1 MAQSLISS
9 LTPFKGGN
17 ENFDFFIKQFIEI
30 AKLEKWGEAK
40 KILVLKLNL
49 KDEALKFLVSNPKFE
64 EIDNFDSLVKK
75 LEEKFCKKPN
85 FEEAQRQFNN
95 LKQKVSQSISDLA
108 EQVSSTTDKFSN
120 PNNSEEENIINLTEK
135 LKLSKFIEALRPDIR
150 VEVKKLGPK
159 NFKSAVAI
167 AKNIDNALSDDGAE
181 INVTDSGINQILSQ
195 QLSTNKQILELSE
208 KVNAISSQNLC
219 VNSLTEAPATN
230 SNNVQSYQQSPCQI
244 CGKLNHKANNCFHFT
259 RGNYYRGNVRANY
272 NRTFRANNF
281 HPYRSRANHRSN
293 SGRGFRGIYKKK
305 SYDFENKKVSHV
317 TKKKQTNVK
326 VLERHDGEKSKDK
339 NVIKKQ
345 NSQTKK
351 SKNKNSVKQ
360 PNQNKEKVLDNSEN
374 KVLMSCTNNSN
385 NLPIVNIKI
394 CGIQLKCLIDSGANV
409 SLIQPHIVDQI
420 KTKTKVEYISRMVRI
435 KTIDNTVVPYMSAIN
450 LKFKIEKK
458 WFSNQFFVTLNSWNA
473 HYHAILGYDFLQ
485 RNKVVIDTVNKQLL
499 VGNQKFDFEENSPT
513 NVCSETTDCD
523 ISESDKNKKESFEQV
538 NNNFGKK
545 VNVSEETFHA
555 LNVKIANNITVQ
567 PFSTEIINLKVPKNI
582 SKNKDLIFIPKKNK
596 LGYLINESL
605 NVPTN
610 ANLFHTIIENNTN
623 KVIHVRKN
631 TIMGKLSTFDVNDI
645 MSPSESEIYQ
655 INNLNLNEIHKMR
668 RDELLKSDFKLDHL
682 NDKDKKDM
690 QDLLLKN
697 YKVFSKSYKTLGETS
712 AVIPEFSLLHNFP
725 LQTKPYSIPLM
736 AKKYA
741 QQEIN
746 NLLEAGIIEPSSSSY
761 CFPVIFIKKKQNPND
776 SNSELKFRMVVD
788 YRLLNSITET
798 FKICLPKISEIIK
811 SIAGRKIYCVLDL
824 KSAFFQIKL
833 RDEDKRKLAFCTEM
847 GKNVQF
853 FLDDI
858 IIAADSLCELKVTL
872 QAVFDRLIKFNLTL
886 DPAKLQLCKPEITYL
901 GFDLNANGF
910 SPSEQNVNKVTNF
923 PRPKNLKQVQMF
935 LGMLNYFRGLIY
947 DYAGIVEP
955 LVKLTK
961 KNTPFVWSVD
971 CENAFNTVQEIILKK
986 PTLKNFDPNLPISLI
1001 TDASKIAICG
1011 ILLQKKDNVYY
1022 PLEFFS
1028 RKLTPAECKYP
1039 SIRRELLAIYA
1050 SVKHFH
1056 DQLLGENFE
1065 LLTDAKP
1072 LTEYQS
1078 LDKKPEIVARW
1089 LLYLGT
1095 FSFTPTHIPGSLNPA
1110 DFLSRVVEE
1119 NSLNVNNITL
1129 FQPNDKL
1136 SMQNISIEQK
1146 QDAILSKIMNDLS
1159 VNKQCKQYFLDV
1171 NSGLLM
1177 IKNAHKNKKKIV
1189 NRIVIPKS
1197 LIKVCIETAHAP
1209 HFGVRKTFEFIRQ
1222 KYQWK
1227 GMYLDT
1233 KNFCEHCEKCLVNKP
1248 KAKLTQTQMIPKRN
1262 LAPGQCIAIDVVGKL
1277 PRSTDN
1283 KNFILTII
1291 DHYSRYLE
1299 AYPLQN
1305 ITSRTIINCLNKY
1318 FANFGLPKFLI
1329 TDNATN
1335 FISNEMVK
1343 FLDRLNIQ
1351 HRKSSIYY
1359 PMANGLLER
1368 AHRTMKESLA
1378 SMCEST
1384 FQWSEKLLFFK
1395 LYYNNSIH
1403 SVTKFA
1409 PAEIFFGR
1417 KQNLP
1422 LDSFFEPI
1430 TVENESKYLKN
1441 IRNNMCSIR
1450 NEFAK
1455 NEEQYF
1461 KNNAPHIKGRK
1472 VPNFNLGD
1480 KVFVKNF
1487 SHPHVFQEKYKGPFE
1502 IIKILRN
1509 NNYVIKSLQDNK
1521 TMKLNVSKIFKQEQ
1535 PRPNLRN

>member
-30 AKLEKWGEAK
+30 AKLEKWSEAK

-49 KDEALKFLVSNPKFE
+49 KDEALKFLVSNPKLE
-64 EIDNFDSLVKK
+64 EINHFDSLVKK

-230 SNNVQSYQQSPCQI
+230 SNNDQSNQQSPCQI
-244 CGKLNHKANNCFHFT
+244 CGKLNHKANNCFHYT

-281 HPYRSRANHRSN
+281 HPYRSRANQRSN
-293 SGRGFRGIYKKK
+293 YGRGFR
-305 SYDFENKKVSHV
+305 
-317 TKKKQTNVK
+317 
-326 VLERHDGEKSKDK
+326 
-339 NVIKKQ
+339 
-345 NSQTKK
+345 
-351 SKNKNSVKQ
+351 
-360 PNQNKEKVLDNSEN
+360 
-374 KVLMSCTNNSN
+374 
-385 NLPIVNIKI
+385 
-394 CGIQLKCLIDSGANV
+394 
-409 SLIQPHIVDQI
+409 
-420 KTKTKVEYISRMVRI
+420 
-435 KTIDNTVVPYMSAIN
+435 
-450 LKFKIEKK
+450 
-458 WFSNQFFVTLNSWNA
+458 
-473 HYHAILGYDFLQ
+473 
-485 RNKVVIDTVNKQLL
+485 

-513 NVCSETTDCD
+513 NVCSETTDYD
-523 ISESDKNKKESFEQV
+523 ISESDKNKKESFEQI
-538 NNNFGKK
+538 NNNFDEKG
-545 VNVSEETFHA
+545 NVSEETFHT

-582 SKNKDLIFIPKKNK
+582 AKNKDLIFIPKKNK

-645 MSPSESEIYQ
+645 MSPSKSEIYQ

-776 SNSELKFRMVVD
+776 SNSEPKFRMVVD

-798 FKICLPKISEIIK
+798 YKICLPKISEIIK
-811 SIAGRKIYCVLDL
+811 NIAGRKIYCVLDL

-847 GKNVQF
+847 GNFQPTRLPFGSKNSTSYFHTLISKCLNGITGKNVQF

-872 QAVFDRLIKFNLTL
+872 QAVFDRLTKFNLTL

-947 DYAGIVEP
+947 DYAGIVQP

-961 KNTPFVWSVD
+961 KNTPFVWSVE

-1011 ILLQKKDNVYY
+1011 ILLQKKDNVFY

-1056 DQLLGENFE
+1056 DQLLGEKFE

-1209 HFGVRKTFEFIRQ
+1209 HFGVRKTFEFIRH

-1233 KNFCEHCEKCLVNKP
+1233 KNFCEHCEKCLENKP

-1335 FISNEMVK
+1335 FISNEMVE

-1509 NNYVIKSLQDNK
+1509 NNYVIKSLKDNK